1 MNLSNEQDIIKLI
14 AADEWM
20 MNVLQ
25 CASSLGLPD
34 WWVCAGFVRSKVW
47 DTLHL
52 YEKRTPLPDVDVI
65 YFEADIVD
73 EENEKRLERDLTN
86 LDPTIPWSV
95 KNQARMHV
103 VNHVTPYL
111 SSTDGM
117 SKFPE
122 TATAIGVTL
131 DDKGGLLLSAP
142 YGVEDLIFMKIKP
155 TPYFEESQLFKD
167 RLIAKKWSTKW
178 PKVKEV

>member
-1 MNLSNEQDIIKLI
+1 MNLSNEQDIIELI
-14 AADEWM
+14 TADEWM
-20 MNVLQ
+20 MHVLQ

-47 DTLHL
+47 DTLHR
-52 YEKRTPLPDVDVI
+52 YEERTPLPDVDVI
-65 YFEADIVD
+65 YFEPDIVD
-73 EENEKRLERDLTN
+73 EETEKRLERILTN

-103 VNHVTPYL
+103 VNHVCPY
-111 SSTDGM
+111 SSSIDGM

-131 DDKGGLLLSAP
+131 DDKEELHLSAP
-142 YGVEDLIFMKIKP
+142 YGVEDLIFMRIKP
-155 TPYFEESQLFKD
+155 TPYFEQSQLFKD
-167 RLIAKKWSTKW
+167 RLIAKKWSAKW